1 MRFILRNIWNRVSHI
16 GVWEDKNDEDVKV
29 HILLNRT
36 AFLLGIFAFIQSIFN
51 LYLNLYI
58 ESAIIFIYMLFY
70 IFLLT
75 LSYKKFLLQ
84 AKFLLTIGTNVIII
98 LQSFLLG
105 WEAGFHYFLIP
116 GTIIFLLFFKIKSNK
131 VIFNILILIFIFI
144 TIYLYKYNIVYYY
157 INKEIKELLY
167 ISSFISSVI
176 LNYLF
181 YYYLIYNNEEY
192 RVNQLLEK
200 LEKDE
205 LLEALKENVNKTKNI
220 LDSTP
225 EGFILIK
232 ESIIHD
238 ANDSMAKILGST
250 KKEIIGKN
258 IYLFLDD
265 VGEVIFQENIKKS
278 KNGIKI
284 SHEISFIRESGE
296 KIPCLMHSTPTTTE
310 NSSTSE
316 IFSMVTDISEM
327 KYFQRELVIAMKQAG
342 EATKAK
348 SSFLA
353 NMSHEIRTPMNAII
367 GLSSL
372 ALKTNLDFKQKDY
385 IEKVNNAGVSL
396 LGIIN
401 DILDF
406 SKIESGKF
414 EIEKSDF
421 NIDKV
426 LDNVFSVVI
435 HKVAEK
441 NLDLNILLPK
451 ELPLGLVGDPL
462 RLGQILINLVN
473 NAVKFTE
480 KGYIDIRLEIISST
494 EQNIKIRFSVVDT
507 GIGISKEGL
516 NKLFKPFSQTDS
528 SISRKFGGTGL
539 GLSISKNLVE
549 LMNGK
554 IWAESDFGVG
564 SRFIFEMDFLIST
577 KIINESEIN
586 KDTRRLNILILEKN
600 KEFYDIISNYLQ
612 YLPVNIDQEDSLGK
626 IVELVSTNQRNEKN
640 YNLLIIS
647 TDFSE
652 KEIRDLVFKINAL
665 QNIDEDIKIILKTDA
680 KYGEEIKYKSYSA
693 DGILTKPINK
703 YLLINTIYNIFSLNP
718 ERNLN
723 LEDSRDKNNLT
734 GIRILLAED
743 NVINQQVATEVLR
756 NVGAEVEVANN
767 GVEVIQM
774 LNLSIQH
781 PYDIIL
787 MDIQMPEL
795 DGLEATSRILED
807 ERLRFIPILAMTA
820 HALKEEIEECLKVGM
835 KDFIAK
841 PIDPDKLF
849 ETILKW
855 VDKDKIKKMK
865 EIDRKIKDNNEIEI
879 FNPEKSLPEIFG
891 LNVGAGLRRLGGNI
905 GLYNSILRQFQESI
919 QSSEKIVNEFYQKG
933 DYEGIRKYAHS
944 TKGSAGNIGHDLIFK
959 SASEL
964 EKDIKANNLE
974 NISEKIDIFLKS
986 IVNFEKEMQEKYSS
1000 V

>member
-1 MRFILRNIWNRVSHI
+1 
-16 GVWEDKNDEDVKV
+16 
-29 HILLNRT
+29 
-36 AFLLGIFAFIQSIFN
+36 
-51 LYLNLYI
+51 
-58 ESAIIFIYMLFY
+58 
-70 IFLLT
+70 
-75 LSYKKFLLQ
+75 
-84 AKFLLTIGTNVIII
+84 
-98 LQSFLLG
+98 
-105 WEAGFHYFLIP
+105 
-116 GTIIFLLFFKIKSNK
+116 
-131 VIFNILILIFIFI
+131 
-144 TIYLYKYNIVYYY
+144 
-157 INKEIKELLY
+157 
-167 ISSFISSVI
+167 
-176 LNYLF
+176 
-181 YYYLIYNNEEY
+181 
-192 RVNQLLEK
+192 
-200 LEKDE
+200 
-205 LLEALKENVNKTKNI
+205 
-220 LDSTP
+220 
-225 EGFILIK
+225 
-232 ESIIHD
+232 
-238 ANDSMAKILGST
+238 
-250 KKEIIGKN
+250 
-258 IYLFLDD
+258 
-265 VGEVIFQENIKKS
+265 
-278 KNGIKI
+278 
-284 SHEISFIRESGE
+284 
-296 KIPCLMHSTPTTTE
+296 
-310 NSSTSE
+310 
-316 IFSMVTDISEM
+316 
-327 KYFQRELVIAMKQAG
+327 
-342 EATKAK
+342 
-348 SSFLA
+348 
-353 NMSHEIRTPMNAII
+353 
-367 GLSSL
+367 
-372 ALKTNLDFKQKDY
+372 
-385 IEKVNNAGVSL
+385 
-396 LGIIN
+396 
-401 DILDF
+401 
-406 SKIESGKF
+406 
-414 EIEKSDF
+414 
-421 NIDKV
+421 
-426 LDNVFSVVI
+426 
-435 HKVAEK
+435 
-441 NLDLNILLPK
+441 
-451 ELPLGLVGDPL
+451 
-462 RLGQILINLVN
+462 
-473 NAVKFTE
+473 
-480 KGYIDIRLEIISST
+480 
-494 EQNIKIRFSVVDT
+494 
-507 GIGISKEGL
+507 
-516 NKLFKPFSQTDS
+516 
-528 SISRKFGGTGL
+528 
-539 GLSISKNLVE
+539 
-549 LMNGK
+549 
-554 IWAESDFGVG
+554 VG

-723 LEDSRDKNNLT
+723 LEDSREKNNLT

-879 FNPEKSLPEIFG
+879 FNPEKSLPEISG